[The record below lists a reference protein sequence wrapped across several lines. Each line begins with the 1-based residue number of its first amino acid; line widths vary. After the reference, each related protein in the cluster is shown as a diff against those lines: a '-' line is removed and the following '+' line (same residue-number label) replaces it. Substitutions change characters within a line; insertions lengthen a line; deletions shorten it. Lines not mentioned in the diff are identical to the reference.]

1 MSIGSSQLVEMPF
14 PALLDAN
21 VLLPLN
27 TADLLLRLA
36 ALDTFQ
42 PLWSAGILDE
52 VQRNLVKSI
61 GKTPA
66 QAQRR
71 VGQMR
76 VAFPDA
82 MVTGYEPLTRA
93 MTNNQKDRH
102 VLAAAVRGHAQTIV
116 SDDVGGFPP
125 ESRAPYDIETV
136 TADGFLL
143 DQLELY
149 PDQMMLAL
157 DQKVTA
163 RRKPPVQLCEVLERF
178 DDLAPEFAMAV
189 RKHAR
194 EGACATWMPVQ
205 KGAPGHSS
213 SDY

>member
-1 MSIGSSQLVEMPF
+1 MPF

-52 VQRNLVKSI
+52 VQRNLVESI

-66 QAQRR
+66 RAQRR
-71 VGQMR
+71 IGQMR
-76 VAFPDA
+76 AAFPDA

-93 MTNNQKDRH
+93 MTNNEKDRH

-116 SDDVGGFPP
+116 SDDVVGFPP

-149 PDQMMLAL
+149 PDRVMLAL
-157 DQKVTA
+157 DQMVTA
-163 RRKPPVQLCEVLERF
+163 RRKPPVRLREVLERF
-178 DDLAPEFAMAV
+178 DELAPEFATAV
-189 RKHAR
+189 RRHT
-194 EGACATWMPVQ
+194 GDSVSITWLPVQ
-205 KGAPGHSS
+205 KGALGHLSP
-213 SDY
+213 DY